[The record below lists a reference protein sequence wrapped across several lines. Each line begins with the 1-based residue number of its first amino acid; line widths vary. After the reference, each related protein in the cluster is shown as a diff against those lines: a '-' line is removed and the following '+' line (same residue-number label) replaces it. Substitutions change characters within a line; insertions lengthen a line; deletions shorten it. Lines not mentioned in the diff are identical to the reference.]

1 MDAGDRLLNT
11 FAFLLAAECLEAGD
25 IARLESMGFEPG
37 DIQLLRSL
45 TLAELH
51 RLAGLGGTFLTIRVD
66 RTVLERVLDHLQ
78 REREAAKIR
87 DALIRQ
93 GAPSGLLHALYGLS
107 PAEVA
112 ALRRLLGVTSMGG
125 RPALPDEA
133 AAERAWRWWHRH
145 GSNGVA
151 LQPADWLCFTRD
163 TKLDL
168 PALWQLVRQWREE
181 TPSPRP
187 VKGTGAAPVV
197 RRGAG

>member
-25 IARLESMGFEPG
+25 LTRLASMGFEPG
-37 DIQLLRSL
+37 DIQVLRSL
-45 TLAELH
+45 TLAELQ
-51 RLAGLGGTFLTIRVD
+51 RLAGLGDTFLTVRVD
-66 RTVLERVLDHLQ
+66 RAVLERVLDHLQ
-78 REREAAKIR
+78 REREAMKIR
-87 DALIRQ
+87 DALIRR

-112 ALRRLLGVTSMGG
+112 ALRRLLGVASAGG
-125 RPALPDEA
+125 RPALPDESG
-133 AAERAWRWWHRH
+133 AERAWRWWHRH
-145 GSNGVA
+145 GSNGTA
-151 LQPADWLCFTRD
+151 LQPADWLRFTRD
-163 TKLDL
+163 TELDL

-187 VKGTGAAPVV
+187 VTDSRKAHVV